1 MYTVQVLHK
10 INSFRKR
17 GTYVVLNC
25 RIFEWVLNLA
35 LFSKQCQIF
44 KQKEICA
51 EVTYNSQND
60 YQFSYQ
66 YSFFPLKLQNE
77 PNLK

>member
-51 EVTYNSQND
+51 EVR
-60 YQFSYQ
+60 
-66 YSFFPLKLQNE
+66 
-77 PNLK
+77 NL

>member
-1 MYTVQVLHK
+1 M
-10 INSFRKR
+10 
-17 GTYVVLNC
+17 YVVLNC

-60 YQFSYQ
+60 YQFS
-66 YSFFPLKLQNE
+66 FPLKLQNE

>member
-51 EVTYNSQND
+51 EELIIAKMIINLVTNTP
-60 YQFSYQ
+60 
-66 YSFFPLKLQNE
+66 FFP
-77 PNLK
+77 